1 MCWLSRKIKVVGFR
15 FRNSN
20 KESFECPICSYSGP
34 FKDVNPPTGLRKHAQ
49 CPNCGALER
58 HRLQYVVVQAVLSDK
73 NALQMKMLHIAP
85 ETFFREFFLK
95 RFGKYETADLNREDV
110 DHRVDLTNLPFPEC
124 TFDFVFASHV
134 LEHIPNDHMA
144 LLEIRRILKPTGMA
158 VLPVP
163 VVSMKTVEYPEPN
176 PHEAYHVRA
185 PGFDYFDKYK
195 NYFSR
200 VEIYSSSSFSEKY
213 QLFIYEDRTKWPTLE
228 CPLRQRMEGEKHASI
243 VPVCYM

>member
-1 MCWLSRKIKVVGFR
+1 MCWLRRKIKVAGFR
-15 FRNSN
+15 LRNFN

-49 CPNCGALER
+49 CPNCSALER
-58 HRLQYVVVQAVLSDK
+58 HRLQYVVVQSVLSDK
-73 NALQMKMLHIAP
+73 DASQMKMLHIAP
-85 ETFFREFFLK
+85 ETFFRDFFLK

-110 DHRVDLTNLPFPEC
+110 DHRVDLTNLPFPDC

-134 LEHIPNDHMA
+134 LEHIPEDHMA
-144 LLEIRRILKPTGMA
+144 LQEIRRILKPAGMA

-185 PGFDYFDKYK
+185 PGFDYFNKYK

-200 VEIYSSSSFSEKY
+200 VEIYSSSSFPGKY
-213 QLFIYEDRTKWPTLE
+213 QLFIYEDRTKWPTPE
-228 CPLRQRMEGEKHASI
+228 CPLRQSMEGEKHASI
-243 VPVCYM
+243 VPVCYV